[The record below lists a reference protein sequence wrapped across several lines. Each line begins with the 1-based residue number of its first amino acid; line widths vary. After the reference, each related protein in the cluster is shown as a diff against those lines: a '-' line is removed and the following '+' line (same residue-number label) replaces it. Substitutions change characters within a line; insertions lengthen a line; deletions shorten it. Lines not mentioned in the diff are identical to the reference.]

1 MGRALRPS
9 FWNDH
14 ALIPAQAN
22 GAIQR
27 RSRKADCAPWHSS
40 FDIRNVGWRGE
51 DRPLWIG
58 PANDS
63 SFSLWERIMI
73 DDQVNLEEL
82 EESRRRREAAENAT
96 DDGMPVLPEDKER
109 DPGLTQTVPAT
120 RWIRRIGDGR
130 KNWLFIRRPR
140 IANSMRHIWVLFKTS
155 RQSSAG
161 TFSLACD

>member
-1 MGRALRPS
+1 
-9 FWNDH
+9 
-14 ALIPAQAN
+14 
-22 GAIQR
+22 
-27 RSRKADCAPWHSS
+27 
-40 FDIRNVGWRGE
+40 
-51 DRPLWIG
+51 
-58 PANDS
+58 
-63 SFSLWERIMI
+63 MI

-140 IANSMRHIWVLFKTS
+140 IANSMPHI
-155 RQSSAG
+155 
-161 TFSLACD
+161 